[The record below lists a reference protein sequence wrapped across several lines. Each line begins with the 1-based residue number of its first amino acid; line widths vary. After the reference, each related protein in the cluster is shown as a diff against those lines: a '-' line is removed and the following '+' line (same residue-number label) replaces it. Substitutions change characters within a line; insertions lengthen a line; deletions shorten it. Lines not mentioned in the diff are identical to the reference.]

1 MKKMFNRTKIG
12 DNIYFSTIVDSRY
25 KLNSVKIS
33 FLTNLDEKTA
43 SLNSVIPKLL
53 SKSSQDYPTLTL
65 LNNRLSS
72 LYAANVSDFT
82 GKFGDVQYTGIA
94 VSAIDNAFALEGED
108 IIGEAVDILLGCL
121 FKPVTEGNGF
131 SARSFELEKKSLVD
145 DIEAQINDKMVY
157 ASNKGI
163 EIGVKGESAAILAT
177 GSVESARAITNEQA
191 FNQYKKMLK
200 AYPIEIVCA
209 GCNSFEGIREKL
221 EKAFGALERSADDIP
236 QSVISKLKDEVENV
250 TERMAVTQSKMS
262 MVFKTDFTDYEAL
275 SVMCDIFGGNTS
287 SKLFMNVREKMSLC
301 YYCWAK
307 MNRAKGLMTINCGIE
322 DENIEKARAE
332 ILNQFELM
340 KKGEFTDEDIAN
352 SKLSL
357 QNKFNS
363 VPDSLSGISGW
374 YFSEIL
380 RGTQRS
386 PEDAVRETNAVT
398 RERIVA
404 AANSVKLDSVYV
416 LTSE

>member
-12 DNIYFSTIVDSRY
+12 DNIHFSTIVDSRY
-25 KLNSVKIS
+25 KLNSVKIN
-33 FLTNLDEKTA
+33 FLTKLDEKTA
-43 SLNSVIPKLL
+43 SLNAIIPKIL
-53 SKSSQDYPTLTL
+53 SKSSEDYPTLTL

-72 LYAANVSDFT
+72 LYAANISDFT
-82 GKFGDVQYTGIA
+82 GKFGDVQYSGIV
-94 VSAIDNAFALEGED
+94 VSAIDNAYALEGED

-121 FKPVTEGNGF
+121 FKPVTENNAF
-131 SARSFELEKKSLVD
+131 PAQAFELEKKSLID
-145 DIEAQINDKMVY
+145 DIEAQINDKMAY
-157 ASNKGI
+157 ASNKGL
-163 EIGVKGESAAILAT
+163 EIGVKGEGAAIMAT

-191 FNQYKKMLK
+191 FSQYKKMLE

-221 EKAFGALERSADDIP
+221 EKAFGAIARNACDAP
-236 QSVISKLKDEVENV
+236 RSVISKLKSEVENV

-262 MVFKTDFTDYEAL
+262 MIFKTNSTDHDAL
-275 SVMCDIFGGNTS
+275 GVMCDIFGGNTS

-301 YYCWAK
+301 YYCWSK
-307 MNRAKGLMTINCGIE
+307 ISRAKGLMTINCGIE

-374 YFSEIL
+374 YFSEVL
-380 RGTQRS
+380 KGSEKS
-386 PEDAVRETNAVT
+386 PEDAVKDTNAVT
-398 RERIVA
+398 RERIIA
-404 AANSVKLDSVYV
+404 AANSVKLDSVYI